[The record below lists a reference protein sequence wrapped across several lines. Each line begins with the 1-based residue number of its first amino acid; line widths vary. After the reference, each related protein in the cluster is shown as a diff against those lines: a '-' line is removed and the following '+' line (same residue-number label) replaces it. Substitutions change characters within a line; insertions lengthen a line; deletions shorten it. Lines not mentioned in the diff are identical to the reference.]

1 MKKIFTAIIG
11 LMAAITIGASTV
23 PAVANAAST
32 TSVTDSLDVNAKA
45 AISVDAKTGK
55 ILYAKNANQVL
66 PVASMSKLVTVY
78 LLLEAVKNGKVKWTD
93 KVTPD
98 KEIVKISQDSS
109 LSNVPLRSDK
119 SYTVRELYQATLIYS
134 ANAAAMMLGDIVA
147 GGNQNKFIDL
157 MNKKVKS
164 WGITDAKL
172 VNANGLSNSALGSY
186 IYPGSGKNG
195 ENVMSAADMAVVAR
209 HLLTDFPD
217 VLQTTSITTKTFEAG
232 TNDATKMDN
241 WDFML
246 PGLVS
251 AQKDLNVDGLKTGT
265 TDTAGDCFTGTATK
279 NGTRI
284 ITVILHANGSGETKR
299 FVQTAKLMRW
309 TFANWKSMQVLAA
322 GASIKGK
329 NSIAVDKGKQ
339 ESVPLKTSKA
349 ITVMVPSSTTSS
361 DVTLSYKAQSKQLT
375 APSRKGTQ
383 VGTISAS
390 AKGDNLGYLEDA
402 GNTSAL
408 VTTKAVQKAG
418 WFTLLFRGIGH
429 FFSNLF

>member
-1 MKKIFTAIIG
+1 
-11 LMAAITIGASTV
+11 
-23 PAVANAAST
+23 
-32 TSVTDSLDVNAKA
+32 
-45 AISVDAKTGK
+45 
-55 ILYAKNANQVL
+55 
-66 PVASMSKLVTVY
+66 
-78 LLLEAVKNGKVKWTD
+78 
-93 KVTPD
+93 
-98 KEIVKISQDSS
+98 
-109 LSNVPLRSDK
+109 
-119 SYTVRELYQATLIYS
+119 
-134 ANAAAMMLGDIVA
+134 MLGDIVA

-375 APSRKGTQ
+375 APSKKGTQ

>member
-1 MKKIFTAIIG
+1 
-11 LMAAITIGASTV
+11 
-23 PAVANAAST
+23 
-32 TSVTDSLDVNAKA
+32 
-45 AISVDAKTGK
+45 
-55 ILYAKNANQVL
+55 
-66 PVASMSKLVTVY
+66 
-78 LLLEAVKNGKVKWTD
+78 
-93 KVTPD
+93 
-98 KEIVKISQDSS
+98 
-109 LSNVPLRSDK
+109 
-119 SYTVRELYQATLIYS
+119 
-134 ANAAAMMLGDIVA
+134 MMLGDIVA

-361 DVTLSYKAQSKQLT
+361 DVTLSYKSQSKQLT
-375 APSRKGTQ
+375 APSKKGTQ

-418 WFTLLFRGIGH
+418 WFTLLLRGIGH